1 MKYVSSL
8 PRPSLRKCGSRKLIS
23 FCASGNSAGQDR
35 PCQTDGCGG
44 VWIGR
49 GTNLF
54 HALGNVPPS
63 VPTAPSSA
71 ESRNSVRETCQP
83 PRLPA
88 AALRQQCTDS
98 RVPAPAT
105 SSATW
110 AITAAS
116 TPDSAAAKSKVKSAY
131 RFFSTCSNCSKV
143 CVTVGGHSVRYSCQ
157 FHHRRTKSRS

>member
-8 PRPSLRKCGSRKLIS
+8 PRPSFRKCGSRKLSS
-23 FCASGNSAGQDR
+23 FWASGNSTGQDR
-35 PCQTDGCGG
+35 SCHTDGCGG

-54 HALGNVPPS
+54 HVLGNVPPS

-71 ESRNSVRETCQP
+71 DMRNSVRETCHP

-88 AALRQQCTDS
+88 AALRQQCTES

-105 SSATW
+105 TSATS

-116 TPDSAAAKSKVKSAY
+116 TPDSSAELE
-131 RFFSTCSNCSKV
+131 
-143 CVTVGGHSVRYSCQ
+143 GE
-157 FHHRRTKSRS
+157 